1 MALSSYLV
9 FKTARVAHVRA
20 PGLALLR
27 YVMMLVLMF
36 YIGKAA
42 KRQIGLKHRDR
53 ASSRAHCARCT
64 YMERLASHPNTSEL
78 RVLFLC
84 SVASSSLPPHDTEPF
99 ASLRFHLTT
108 SPQYCFRSST
118 RRDTRRTRTSPGPSA
133 SRSKEPRW
141 IRFVWVARNGRCV
154 YVRGSTAAAHYPIS
168 VSTVSVF
175 LICSLTLNPF
185 LPPSDSTGRY
195 LTQIV

>member
-78 RVLFLC
+78 LRLPTFPPHYFASVLFQIIYKAGYQAHTDVTGADSIKVKGATKDQVRLGC
-84 SVASSSLPPHDTEPF
+84 TER
-99 ASLRFHLTT
+99 AMRV
-108 SPQYCFRSST
+108 C
-118 RRDTRRTRTSPGPSA
+118 A
-133 SRSKEPRW
+133 W
-141 IRFVWVARNGRCV
+141 
-154 YVRGSTAAAHYPIS
+154 
-168 VSTVSVF
+168 
-175 LICSLTLNPF
+175 
-185 LPPSDSTGRY
+185 
-195 LTQIV
+195 

>member
-84 SVASSSLPPHDTEPF
+84 SVASSSLPPHPLFTTPNP
-99 ASLRFHLTT
+99 SPPYVSTPLLRL
-108 SPQYCFRSST
+108 
-118 RRDTRRTRTSPGPSA
+118 
-133 SRSKEPRW
+133 
-141 IRFVWVARNGRCV
+141 
-154 YVRGSTAAAHYPIS
+154 
-168 VSTVSVF
+168 STVSDHLQGGIPGAHGRHRGLQHQGQRSHDGSGSFGLHGTGDACMCVVA
-175 LICSLTLNPF
+175 LPQHTIPSLSLLCLCFSSVLSPSIPF
-185 LPPSDSTGRY
+185 FPP
-195 LTQIV
+195 LTARGDL

>member
-1 MALSSYLV
+1 MTDDADGIGNVVLFALNCGKMALSSYLV

-78 RVLFLC
+78 RV
-84 SVASSSLPPHDTEPF
+84 
-99 ASLRFHLTT
+99 
-108 SPQYCFRSST
+108 RSST

-185 LPPSDSTGRY
+185 LPPSDSTGRS
-195 LTQIV
+195 LTRIV

>member
-78 RVLFLC
+78 RV
-84 SVASSSLPPHDTEPF
+84 
-99 ASLRFHLTT
+99 
-108 SPQYCFRSST
+108 
-118 RRDTRRTRTSPGPSA
+118 
-133 SRSKEPRW
+133 
-141 IRFVWVARNGRCV
+141 
-154 YVRGSTAAAHYPIS
+154 
-168 VSTVSVF
+168 STVSDHLQGGIPGAHGRHRGLQHQGQRSHDGSGSFGLHGTGDACMCVVA
-175 LICSLTLNPF
+175 LPQHTIPSLSLLCLCFSSVLSPSIPF
-185 LPPSDSTGRY
+185 FPP
-195 LTQIV
+195 LTARGDL